1 MKKVLIS
8 ALIFGSVGLWADNN
22 EVGLKITND
31 TLAAYTQV
39 KVTPNNIFA
48 RGEFLYNDNA
58 NKHNFYLAGMKAE
71 GNLIEDDSNLKFSV
85 LVDFVH
91 TKDNSALPI
100 GIGFYKFIDTLKI
113 PAFIQAEG
121 EYAPKVL
128 SFNDAN
134 RFSRVDASIGI
145 KPIENAKIFVGYRNI
160 SFNHNY
166 DSSVYGGVAFSF

>member
-48 RGEFLYNDNA
+48 RGEYLYNDNE
-58 NKHNFYLAGMKAE
+58 NKNHFYLAGMKAE
-71 GNLIEDDSNLKFSV
+71 GNIEDDNSLKFSV

-91 TKDNSALPI
+91 IKNNSALPI
-100 GIGFYKFIDTLKI
+100 GVGILKYINNFQI
-113 PAFIQAEG
+113 PVFLQAEG

-134 RFSRVDASIGI
+134 RFSRVDVSVGI
-145 KPIENAKIFVGYRNI
+145 KPIANAKIFAGYRNI

>member
-8 ALIFGSVGLWADNN
+8 ALMLGSVGLWADNDL
-22 EVGLKITND
+22 GLKLTND
-31 TLAAYTQV
+31 TLAVYTQV
-39 KVTPNNIFA
+39 KVAPKNIFVKA
-48 RGEFLYNDNA
+48 EYLYNDTE
-58 NKHNFYLAGMKAE
+58 NKNNFYLVGMKAE
-71 GNLIEDDSNLKFSV
+71 GNLREDDSNLKFSV

-128 SFNDAN
+128 SFDYAD
-134 RFSRVDASIGI
+134 RFSKVDVSIGI

-166 DSSVYGGVAFSF
+166 DSSGYGGVAFSF

>member
-1 MKKVLIS
+1 MKKILI
-8 ALIFGSVGLWADNN
+8 AILILGSVGLWADNN

-31 TLAAYTQV
+31 TLAANSQV
-39 KVTPNNIFA
+39 KVTPNNIFI
-48 RGEFLYNDNA
+48 RGEYLYNDNT
-58 NKHNFYLAGMKAE
+58 NKNNFYLAGMKAE

-91 TKDNSALPI
+91 TKNNSALPI
-100 GIGFYKFIDTLKI
+100 GMGVYKYIDTFKI
-113 PAFIQAEG
+113 PVFIQAEG

-128 SFNDAN
+128 SFNDAD
-134 RFSRVDASIGI
+134 RFSRIDTSIGI
-145 KPIENAKIFVGYRNI
+145 KPIINAKIFVGYRNI

>member
-8 ALIFGSVGLWADNN
+8 ALMLGSVGLWADNN

-31 TLAAYTQV
+31 TLAAYAQV
-39 KVTPNNIFA
+39 KVTPNNIFV
-48 RGEFLYNDNA
+48 RGKYLYNDTENR
-58 NKHNFYLAGMKAE
+58 NNFYLVGMKAE
-71 GNLIEDDSNLKFSV
+71 GNIEDYENLKFSV

-100 GIGFYKFIDTLKI
+100 GIGCNKSFDKFKI
-113 PAFIQAEG
+113 PAFVQVVA

-128 SFNDAN
+128 SFDDAD
-134 RFSRVDASIGI
+134 RFSSVDISFGI
-145 KPIENAKIFVGYRNI
+145 KPIENAKIFIGYRNI

-166 DSSVYGGVAFSF
+166 DSSGYGGVAFSF

>member
-1 MKKVLIS
+1 MKKILIS
-8 ALIFGSVGLWADNN
+8 VLMLGSVGLWADNN
-22 EVGLKITND
+22 EIGLKITND

-58 NKHNFYLAGMKAE
+58 NKHNFYLAGIKAE
-71 GNLIEDDSNLKFSV
+71 GNLIEDDSNLRFSV
-85 LVDFVH
+85 FIDFVG
-91 TKDNSALPI
+91 TKNNSALPI
-100 GIGFYKFIDTLKI
+100 GIGVLKYINNFQI
-113 PAFIQAEG
+113 PVFVQAEG

-128 SFNDAN
+128 SFDDND